1 MQALLDEH
9 DPATTEP
16 REFLGAQYDAGLAW
30 VHLPLGFGGLDLP
43 RTAQDQVDAK
53 LAAAGAPVGG
63 TPKNYIGMGMAAPT
77 IAAFGTDEQKRKFLR
92 PLFTGEQ
99 IYCQLFSEP
108 GAGSD
113 LAAAATRAVRDGEDW
128 IVNGQKVWT
137 SQAQHAQMAIL
148 VARTDP
154 TVPKHSGLTY
164 FLCDMTQPGV
174 EVRPLR
180 QITGE
185 AEFNEVF
192 LTDVRVPDANRLGP
206 EGGGWRVATT
216 TLNNERVAI
225 GAGSR
230 APREGGH
237 IGKVT
242 EAWRNEP
249 ALRNPAMHDELM
261 RLWVEAEVL
270 RLGRGA
276 AAAAGRHRSARTG
289 RRRHEGGV
297 RPLAQAISGFEIE
310 LHAESG
316 LRYDDWTMRRPET
329 VDLVGRE
336 PGYRYLRA
344 RGNSIEGGT
353 SEILR
358 NTISERILGLPGEH
372 RVDKD
377 VAWKDSG
384 PMSYADLLYSDTED
398 ALRDSVRRLFADRC
412 PPELVARAYD
422 TEAPAP
428 QDFSDVWR
436 TLAAELGVAGLLVP
450 ESLGGA
456 GASAREAAVVMEEI
470 GRAVAPVP
478 FLSSAVLATVALL
491 RAGETETLSAL
502 AKGAVT
508 AALVMPLSTAP
519 GDPVAGVS
527 IGADGLTGVVSSVA
541 GRGRSRR
548 AGGAGRGR
556 RRTRAAHRFGDRGRC
571 RGVAGAGAGYDET
584 PCGCA
589 VFGCRVVT
597 GRVWPGRACRRRWRR
612 ARRCSR
618 PSNLGWRSGA
628 STPRWPTPR
637 SASSSAARSA
647 PTRRSSTGWPIC
659 GSRSSSATA
668 AARYAADTCAR
679 GDDDAAIA
687 AAIAQAYCS
696 GVAVHAA
703 EECVQLHG
711 GIGMTWEYPAHL
723 YLKRA
728 KSDQLAFGTA
738 YRHRARLAE
747 LVDLPPS

>member
-1 MQALLDEH
+1 MN
-9 DPATTEP
+9 
-16 REFLGAQYDAGLAW
+16 
-30 VHLPLGFGGLDLP
+30 
-43 RTAQDQVDAK
+43 AK
-53 LAAAGAPVGG
+53 LAAARAPVGG

-113 LAAAATRAVRDGEDW
+113 LAAAATRAVRDGDDW

-154 TVPKHSGLTY
+154 TVPKHFGLTY

-230 APREGGH
+230 TPREGGH

-242 EAWRNEP
+242 AAWRNEP

-261 RLWVEAEVL
+261 RLWVDAEVL
-270 RLGRGA
+270 RLAGERLRQQAVAGQPGPEGAGMKVAFAAPGAGDLGIRDRAARRSGTALRRLDHAQTGSGRPDRSRARISLPAGA
-276 AAAAGRHRSARTG
+276 WQLDRGWHLGDLAQHHRRAGPRPAWRAPRRQG
-289 RRRHEGGV
+289 RRLEG
-297 RPLAQAISGFEIE
+297 LE
-310 LHAESG
+310 
-316 LRYDDWTMRRPET
+316 
-329 VDLVGRE
+329 
-336 PGYRYLRA
+336 
-344 RGNSIEGGT
+344 
-353 SEILR
+353 
-358 NTISERILGLPGEH
+358 
-372 RVDKD
+372 
-377 VAWKDSG
+377 
-384 PMSYADLLYSDTED
+384 PMSTANLLYSDTED

-422 TEAPAP
+422 ADAPAP
-428 QDFSDVWR
+428 QVFSDIWR

-491 RAGETETLSAL
+491 RAGETETLSEL

-519 GDPVAGVS
+519 GDPVSGVS
-527 IGADGLTGVVSSVA
+527 IGANGLTGQVSSVA
-541 GRGRSRR
+541 GAGEADVLVVPVAGPDGLELHTVSRTAAGVEVSPLLALDMTRPLADVRFSGAASSRVGPGRHLGGWDRGGPADGGGAARVRATR
-548 AGGAGRGR
+548 AGAVVFRHHAGLCQG
-556 RRTRAAHRFGDRGRC
+556 
-571 RGVAGAGAGYDET
+571 
-584 PCGCA
+584 
-589 VFGCRVVT
+589 
-597 GRVWPGRACRRRWRR
+597 
-612 ARRCSR
+612 
-618 PSNLGWRSGA
+618 
-628 STPRWPTPR
+628 
-637 SASSSAARSA
+637 
-647 PTRRSSTGWPIC
+647 
-659 GSRSSSATA
+659 
-668 AARYAADTCAR
+668 
-679 GDDDAAIA
+679 
-687 AAIAQAYCS
+687 AQAVRPRDRLLP
-696 GVAVHAA
+696 GD
-703 EECVQLHG
+703 Q
-711 GIGMTWEYPAHL
+711 TPA
-723 YLKRA
+723 
-728 KSDQLAFGTA
+728 G
-738 YRHRARLAE
+738 
-747 LVDLPPS
+747 